1 MSKSQERPIL
11 LFDGVCNLC
20 NGAVKFIIAQ
30 DPKGKYAFASLQS
43 AVGEALLRR
52 HNLPTQYIDTVVLVE
67 DGKVYTR
74 SSAGLRVAKG
84 LGGVWALLYVF
95 MVVPRPIRDAV
106 YDFIARNR
114 YRWFGRQESCML
126 PSPEIAERFL
136 G

>member
-52 HNLPTQYIDTVVLVE
+52 HNLPTQHIDTVVLVE
-67 DGKVYTR
+67 EGKVYTR

-84 LGGVWALLYVF
+84 LGGVWTLLYVF
-95 MVVPRPIRDAV
+95 MVVPKPIRDAV

>member
-43 AVGEALLRR
+43 TVGEALLRR
-52 HNLPTQYIDTVVLVE
+52 HNLPTQHIDTVVLVE
-67 DGKVYTR
+67 DGKAYTR
-74 SSAGLRVAKG
+74 SSAGLRVARG
-84 LGGVWALLYVF
+84 LGGLWALLYVF

-126 PSPEIAERFL
+126 PSKEIADRFL
-136 G
+136 D